1 MITVNDVSVSFGK
14 NEVLHNVNCSFEKG
28 KITGLMGRNGSGKT
42 VLLKSVCGLV
52 FYNKGKILIDKKELT
67 TKNSHSFSI
76 GSLIETPGF
85 LREYSGYRNLYFLA
99 SLTGRNADKRVKR
112 AMETVG
118 LDYSSKKKVG
128 AYSLG
133 MRQRL
138 GIAQV
143 ILDDPDIMILDE
155 PMNGLDRKCIEEIS
169 TLLRQYSASGKTVVI
184 ASHYKEDLNTLCD
197 KTYLVQDGE
206 VLEND

>member
-1 MITVNDVSVSFGK
+1 MIKVKNVSVSFGK
-14 NEVLHNVNCSFEKG
+14 NEVLHNVSCSFEKG

-42 VLLKSVCGLV
+42 VLLKTVCGLIIPD
-52 FYNKGKILIDKKELT
+52 NGEIEIDGKLLT
-67 TKNSHSFSI
+67 HKNSHTFSI

-85 LREYSGYRNLYFLA
+85 LREYSGYKNLFFLA
-99 SLTGRNADKRVKR
+99 SLTSGNADEKVKR

-118 LDYSSKKKVG
+118 LDYKSNKKVG

-138 GIAQV
+138 GIAQA
-143 ILDDPDIMILDE
+143 ILDDPDILILDE

-169 TLLRQYSASGKTVVI
+169 GLLKDYSASGKTIVL
-184 ASHYKEDLNTLCD
+184 ASHYKEDLNMLCD
-197 KTYLVQDGE
+197 KIYQVDDG
-206 VLEND
+206 LIKENI